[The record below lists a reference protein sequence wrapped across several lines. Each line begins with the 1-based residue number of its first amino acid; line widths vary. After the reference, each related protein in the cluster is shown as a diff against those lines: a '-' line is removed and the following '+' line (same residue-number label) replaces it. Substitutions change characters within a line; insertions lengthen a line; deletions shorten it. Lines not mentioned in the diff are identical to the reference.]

1 MVLPHSVVLLFLRQ
15 RTKCL
20 AQNLRHCPSLTNP
33 NRSLQKK
40 DLTHKY
46 HQSIFPGA
54 NDLAFTQRNVELPCA
69 SPERSHM
76 KDENMLKVLEVWT
89 DH

>member
-54 NDLAFTQRNVELPCA
+54 NDLVFTQRNVELPCA